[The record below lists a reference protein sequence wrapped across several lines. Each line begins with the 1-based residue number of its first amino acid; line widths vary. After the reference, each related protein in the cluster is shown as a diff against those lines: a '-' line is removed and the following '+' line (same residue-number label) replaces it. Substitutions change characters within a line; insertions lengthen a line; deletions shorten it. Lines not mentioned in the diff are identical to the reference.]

1 MSTAVAFAHVHL
13 NTASLKYATAKG
25 CACSSLKGVPLHC
38 IIFRTATDPACGTA
52 GFLVSA
58 SEYVRSHYESTMT
71 DAQWNHFSSTMFSGF
86 DTDPTMLRISAM
98 NVLVSFQTV
107 YCLVAIKP
115 IKPSAKNW

>member
-1 MSTAVAFAHVHL
+1 MHL
-13 NTASLKYATAKG
+13 HPLSLNNAPTKALVGASLKGY
-25 CACSSLKGVPLHC
+25 SLHC
-38 IIFRTATDPACGTA
+38 IIFGTATDPACGTA

-115 IKPSAKNW
+115 IKPSAKNG